1 MRSRSTFMEEMQNI
15 GSIPGVLWTDEQAA
29 REKPPT
35 WAVHEY
41 GFDRIP
47 PDEETDVPGTANKP
61 RAPVAPTSDPPM
73 FGADVF
79 IIPRF
84 DGRVIPVE
92 TSWISQSR
100 WEEPDEAL
108 TSVLGLDVAGAVE
121 AVGADGPRVR
131 SRVAAA
137 TDKLGTDAFGTYL
150 PWHRYA
156 NSPTMPW
163 GVWLFLEP
171 LLWWAADL
179 RAAGARA
186 GLVLDARQAFN
197 LAFCVTY
204 RHELFHFHVE
214 RFAIR
219 QEVLLRK
226 PIYLPYD
233 REVFSHPRIVGTK
246 HWLEE
251 ALAQATVLESSWL
264 YKRVGLAKCGLRAF
278 LAERFRRFGGG
289 YGDFECESKGGPG
302 RAHGL
307 LAAQIIRR
315 TRFPHIPVTRMAT
328 PKQERSAAPGLVPGY
343 LAFTPRTV
351 GRFQLPIP
359 GRW

>member
-1 MRSRSTFMEEMQNI
+1 MRSRSTFLEETQNI
-15 GSIPGVLWTDEQAA
+15 GSIPGVLWTGEQAA
-29 REKPPT
+29 LEKPPT
-35 WAVHEY
+35 WPVQEY

-47 PDEETDVPGTANKP
+47 GDRETDVPGTDNKP
-61 RAPVAPTSDPPM
+61 WVPVAPTSEPSM
-73 FGADVF
+73 FGDDVF
-79 IIPRF
+79 IIPGF

-92 TSWISQSR
+92 TSWLSQSR
-100 WEEPDEAL
+100 WDEPDESV
-108 TSVLGLDVAGAVE
+108 TSFLGLDVTGAIE
-121 AVGADGPRVR
+121 AVGADGSQVR

-137 TDKLGTDAFGTYL
+137 TAKRGTDAFGTYL

-156 NSPTMPW
+156 NSPKTPW
-163 GVWLFLEP
+163 GVWFFLEP

-179 RAAGARA
+179 RAVGARA

-197 LAFCVTY
+197 LAFCATY

-233 REVFSHPRIVGTK
+233 REVFSHPQIVGTE

-251 ALAQATVLESSWL
+251 ALAQTTVLESGWL
-264 YKRVGLAKCGLRAF
+264 YKRVGLAKNGLRAF
-278 LAERFRRFGGG
+278 LAEQFRRFGGG
-289 YGDFECESKGGPG
+289 YGDFECKSKGGPE

-315 TRFPHIPVTRMAT
+315 TRFPRIPVTKLAT

-343 LAFTPRTV
+343 LAFTPQIV
-351 GRFQLPIP
+351 DRFQLPMQEH
-359 GRW
+359 

>member
-1 MRSRSTFMEEMQNI
+1 MEEMQNI
-15 GSIPGVLWTDEQAA
+15 GSIPGVLWTKEQAA
-29 REKPPT
+29 RQGPPT
-35 WAVHEY
+35 WPVHEY

-47 PDEETDVPGTANKP
+47 PGRETDVPGTVNKP
-61 RAPVAPTSDPPM
+61 RVPVAPVSEASM
-73 FGADVF
+73 FGADVLV
-79 IIPRF
+79 IPGF
-84 DGRVIPVE
+84 DGRVVSVD
-92 TSWISQSR
+92 TNWISQSR

-108 TSVLGLDVAGAVE
+108 ANNVLGLDVAGAVE
-121 AVGADGPRVR
+121 AVGADRGQVR
-131 SRVAAA
+131 ARVAAA
-137 TDKLGTDAFGTYL
+137 TAKLGTDAFGTYL

-156 NSPTMPW
+156 NSPTTPW
-163 GVWLFLEP
+163 GVWFFLEP

-179 RAAGARA
+179 CAVGARS

-264 YKRVGLAKCGLRAF
+264 YKRVGLAKGGLHVF
-278 LAERFRRFGGG
+278 LAEQFRHFGGG
-289 YGDFECESKGGPG
+289 YGDFECESKGGPE

-307 LAAQIIRR
+307 LAAQIIRS
-315 TRFPHIPVTRMAT
+315 TRFPRIPVTKLAT

-343 LAFTPRTV
+343 LAFTPRIV